1 MTTPRVLRRALVV
14 AAVLAA
20 AVTSASWTPAA
31 AAPPAVTTLVDAQCL
46 GGFSRVFTPPVT
58 TTPQT
63 VTAAATYTYG
73 TCLVG
78 PTATGTAVNSA
89 TLSCVPVVPGLP
101 PETEVVTWLDGT
113 GDTST
118 VGWTNSTVV
127 GQTVVLTGEVTAGR
141 HLNASATK
149 VTSGISYLGSVVGCL
164 LGTPI
169 SNTTGVVDS
178 FVLTG

>member
-1 MTTPRVLRRALVV
+1 MTWSGSVPVVRRALVV
-14 AAVLAA
+14 GAVFVALIGVGWVPASA
-20 AVTSASWTPAA
+20 RVTAV
-31 AAPPAVTTLVDAQCL
+31 VDAECL
-46 GGFSRVFTPPVT
+46 GTFDRVFTPAVT

-63 VTAAATYTYG
+63 VSAAARYTYG

-89 TLSCVPVVPGLP
+89 TLSCVPVVPGVP

-118 VGWTNSTVV
+118 VGWSNSTVV

-141 HLNASATK
+141 HLHASATK
-149 VTSGISYLGSVVGCL
+149 VTSGLSYLGSVAGCL

-169 SNTTGVVDS
+169 ASTTGVVDS
-178 FVLTG
+178 FLLTG